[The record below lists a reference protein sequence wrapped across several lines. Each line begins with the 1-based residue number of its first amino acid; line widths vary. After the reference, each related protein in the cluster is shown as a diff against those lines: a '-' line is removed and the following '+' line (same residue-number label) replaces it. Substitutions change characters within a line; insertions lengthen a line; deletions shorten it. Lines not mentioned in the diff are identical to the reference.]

1 MLPVGMAAAGCLRA
15 ALLIALFFML
25 ALFGLSMILG
35 GTMIQ
40 LMGQWLGGG
49 PDGDKLR
56 ADDEQRGAPKPDARP
71 EQNLRDWTELA
82 TAQPAWL
89 AKFPDIHQPICK

>member
-1 MLPVGMAAAGCLRA
+1 LRA

-40 LMGQWLGGG
+40 FMGQ
-49 PDGDKLR
+49 
-56 ADDEQRGAPKPDARP
+56 
-71 EQNLRDWTELA
+71 
-82 TAQPAWL
+82 
-89 AKFPDIHQPICK
+89 

>member
-1 MLPVGMAAAGCLRA
+1 MPPIGMAAAGCLRA

-40 LMGQWLGGG
+40 FMGQ
-49 PDGDKLR
+49 
-56 ADDEQRGAPKPDARP
+56 
-71 EQNLRDWTELA
+71 
-82 TAQPAWL
+82 
-89 AKFPDIHQPICK
+89 